1 MNYSNESEVL
11 AHVARMD
18 RERAAFNRWFAEQH
32 PQGEGL
38 PKSERMIRMHAAW
51 EAWKAR
57 AKFQPENPCAN
68 PPLG

>member
-18 RERAAFNRWFAEQH
+18 RERAAFNRWFASAH
-32 PQGEGL
+32 PSGDGL
-38 PKSERMIRMHAAW
+38 PKPERMIRMHAAW

-57 AKFQPENPCAN
+57 AKHENHSN
-68 PPLG
+68 